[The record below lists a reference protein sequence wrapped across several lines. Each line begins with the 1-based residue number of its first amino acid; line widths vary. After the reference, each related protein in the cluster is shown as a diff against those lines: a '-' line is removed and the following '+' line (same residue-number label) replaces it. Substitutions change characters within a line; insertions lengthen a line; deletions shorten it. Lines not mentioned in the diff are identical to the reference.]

1 MDSFE
6 PRDDLWIVVID
17 TEHHHSVWPQDKRI
31 PTGWERTGFA
41 GSRQECLAHIRD
53 VWTDPRP
60 LSLRSA
66 MSGDARL

>member
-1 MDSFE
+1 MDNLE
-6 PRDDLWIVVID
+6 PRDDLWIAVID
-17 TEHHHSVWPQDKRI
+17 TERHYSVWPQDKQI
-31 PTGWERTGFA
+31 PTGWEPAGFA

-66 MSGDARL
+66 ISGDARL

>member
-1 MDSFE
+1 MDNLE

-17 TEHHHSVWPQDKRI
+17 TERHYSVWPQDKRI
-31 PTGWERTGFA
+31 PVSWETAGFA
-41 GSRQECLAHIRD
+41 GSRQECLVHIRD

-66 MSGDARL
+66 MAADARL